1 MLNALATILFERWK
15 RGAVVMACAVG
26 TLVGTADGA
35 TLGVTPSTVSNR
47 YSSVLTLQIAG
58 LTNGEQAIIQH
69 YLDVNTNGTAD
80 GGELLIDA
88 FPITDGGVSVIGGV
102 TNLNVPYD
110 NNSATGAITTTISM
124 GTALDGIIGQHIFRL
139 VSPFGNFPPRTSLLV
154 ITNVA
159 SGASVAGTVF
169 SGGSPLPFGIAVAM
183 SQPDNSFVGGVVADA
198 TGHYQ
203 FKLKPGTYVLFP
215 AFADHYTD
223 QEIAAFVTLTNGE
236 SASADLFLT
245 NGSPAN
251 TLSGQITD
259 ATNGNTLG
267 GVFLQLESGSLFG
280 IAFTDSSGNYSVP
293 LSPSFWRIRPEADGL
308 ARRAYVTP
316 GQRLQVDMTAG
327 SVPNINFA
335 FPKAN
340 ALFYGRIT
348 DNLAVPFANI
358 KFFGEDDG
366 DELKASGY
374 SDANGNYVM
383 AVLGSTNQWRSS
395 PESQDNPG
403 LVNYI
408 ISNGLGDTNISAGQA
423 ARQDFVAIRATA
435 QITGRLEDNLGN
447 PVNDVSIYANADI
460 GGISYNTS
468 ALTDNSGN
476 YLLPA
481 ANGAWSL
488 HVNCCGN
495 EGLDSHGL
503 YDPAG
508 NGHNVSVPPTNA
520 VLNITVYPTGTP
532 VLSQF
537 ARSSSNQFSF
547 ILNGSVGANYTVQ
560 ASTNLSISNWFNL
573 FSLNLT
579 SSVMFL
585 QDNQATNQNRFYRV
599 LKN

>member
-1 MLNALATILFERWK
+1 MLNAFQTILFNRWK
-15 RGAVVMACAVG
+15 RSALVMACAMGAQIGSV
-26 TLVGTADGA
+26 DGA
-35 TLGVTPSTVSNR
+35 TLGVTPAAISNT
-47 YSSVLTLQIAG
+47 YSGVLTLQITG
-58 LTNGEQAIIQH
+58 VTNGEEVIIQH

-80 GGELLIDA
+80 VGELLIDA
-88 FPITDGGVSVIGGV
+88 FRIADGGVSVIGGV

-110 NNSATGAITTTISM
+110 SNPAGGTITTAISV
-124 GTALDGIIGQHIFRL
+124 GASLDAVIGQHIFRL
-139 VSPFGNFPPRTSLLV
+139 VSPSGNFTPQTSVLA
-154 ITNVA
+154 ITNAA
-159 SGASVAGTVF
+159 SGASVTGTVF
-169 SGGSPLPFGIAVAM
+169 SSGSPLPFGIAVAL
-183 SQPDNSFVGGVVADA
+183 SQPENNFVGGVMADA

-203 FKLKPGTYVLFP
+203 FKLKPGTYALFP
-215 AFADHYTD
+215 VFANHYTD
-223 QEIAAFVTLTNGE
+223 QSIAALVTLTNGA

-251 TLSGQITD
+251 TLSGQVTD

-267 GVFLQLESGSLFG
+267 GVFLQLESGSLFA
-280 IAFTDSSGNYSVP
+280 IAFSDTNGNYSAP

-316 GQRLQVDMTAG
+316 GRRLQVDLTGG
-327 SVPNINFA
+327 SVTNNFA

-348 DNLAVPFANI
+348 DNFAVTFANI

-374 SDANGNYVM
+374 SDANGNYVV
-383 AVLGSTNQWRSS
+383 AVLGSTNRWRSS
-395 PESQDNPG
+395 PDSADNAA
-403 LVNYI
+403 LFNYI
-408 ISNGLGDTNISAGQA
+408 VSSGLGDINISAGQVV
-423 ARQDFVAIRATA
+423 RQDFVVIRATA

-447 PVNDVSIYANADI
+447 PITGVSINANADL

-468 ALTDNSGN
+468 AATDNSGN
-476 YLLPA
+476 YFLPV
-481 ANGAWSL
+481 ANGNWS
-488 HVNCCGN
+488 VYANCCGN
-495 EGLDSHGL
+495 EGLDSYGL
-503 YDPAG
+503 YDPAA
-508 NGHNVSVPPTNA
+508 NGHHVFIPPTNA

-547 ILNGSVGANYTVQ
+547 FLNGSVGANYTIQ

-585 QDNQATNQNRFYRV
+585 QDNQATNQHRFYRA